1 MEDKNHHVQKE
12 TEEEKFSTAEVV
24 DFGEGSLAII
34 IPEGAARRLGWC
46 EEEEEEEEVEFSWQE
61 GKISVTRSES
71 PAG

>member
-1 MEDKNHHVQKE
+1 MDDKNHHVQEE

-34 IPEGAARRLGWC
+34 IPEGAARRLGWR
-46 EEEEEEEEVEFSWQE
+46 EGEEVKFSWQE